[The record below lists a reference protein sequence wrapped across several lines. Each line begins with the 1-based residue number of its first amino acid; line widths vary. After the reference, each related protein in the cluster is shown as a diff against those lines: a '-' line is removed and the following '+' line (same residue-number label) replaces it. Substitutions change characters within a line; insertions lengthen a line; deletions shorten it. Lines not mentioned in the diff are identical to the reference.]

1 MIHIDAFGFD
11 CRATLMQKSVSFQ
24 VTIENSTLTDSD
36 SLIFNADE
44 ASFDFNMT
52 NGSYVGKV
60 ITFK

>member
-1 MIHIDAFGFD
+1 
-11 CRATLMQKSVSFQ
+11 MQKSVSFQ